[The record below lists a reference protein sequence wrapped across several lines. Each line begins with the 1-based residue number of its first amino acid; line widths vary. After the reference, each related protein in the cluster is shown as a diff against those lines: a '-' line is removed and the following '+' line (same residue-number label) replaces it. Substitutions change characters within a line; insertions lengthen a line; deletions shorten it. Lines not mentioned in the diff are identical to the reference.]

1 MGEEGHAA
9 ARVSRSPHRSRVTSI
24 TPRGGGDHDTRAV
37 KLSAGQT
44 FTRDGVESSHRRN
57 RLSISPSPLNFQ
69 IKFSFRFEFSNPFAR
84 ERILETRLFINVN
97 ARLLITLWNRI
108 TEI

>member
-24 TPRGGGDHDTRAV
+24 TPRRGGDHDTRAV

-69 IKFSFRFEFSNPFAR
+69 IKFSFRFEK
-84 ERILETRLFINVN
+84 EVLETRLFINVN